1 MARDPK
7 GYIGLCWEKE
17 EHFKQ
22 RALERNQ
29 CPGERIE
36 GLKEDTEGRRNMWA
50 G

>member
-29 CPGERIE
+29 CSGERIE
-36 GLKEDTEGRRNMWA
+36 GLKEDTEIRRTMWV